1 MDFIKYN
8 PKAIIKF
15 QVLKA
20 PTDVSN
26 INRCQRNKAKLHII
40 FLVLFF
46 FPIGETAMGKAIQ
59 ILKKKKK
66 CYSVFRI
73 WKST

>member
-20 PTDVSN
+20 PADVSN

-59 ILKKKKK
+59 TLKKKK